1 MYKFGCL
8 YSFNDECTM
17 MIIIFRTTVNAVLMT
32 RMMNDNNYDYED
44 DDYKASG
51 DDDKWIFKKKFISSQ
66 IKTKKPLEIKIF
78 HDLKAKKKKKKI
90 YIYGCTKDKSEC
102 SLVLQYH

>member
-8 YSFNDECTM
+8 YSFHDECTM

-51 DDDKWIFKKKFISSQ
+51 DDDKWIF
-66 IKTKKPLEIKIF
+66 
-78 HDLKAKKKKKKI
+78 
-90 YIYGCTKDKSEC
+90 
-102 SLVLQYH
+102 

>member
-1 MYKFGCL
+1 
-8 YSFNDECTM
+8 
-17 MIIIFRTTVNAVLMT
+17 MT
-32 RMMNDNNYDYED
+32 NG
-44 DDYKASG
+44 SL
-51 DDDKWIFKKKFISSQ
+51 KKKFISSQ

-78 HDLKAKKKKKKI
+78 HDLKAKKKKKRKKK

>member
-1 MYKFGCL
+1 
-8 YSFNDECTM
+8 
-17 MIIIFRTTVNAVLMT
+17 MT
-32 RMMNDNNYDYED
+32 NG
-44 DDYKASG
+44 SL
-51 DDDKWIFKKKFISSQ
+51 KKKFISSQ

-78 HDLKAKKKKKKI
+78 HDLKAKKKKYI